1 MYLEFWYNVDK
12 RFPPKLASWLSVTDR
27 TPSCLSKTYKPNR
40 HEMQRVFDKF
50 DVNKDGK
57 ISGTD
62 LKQHFESL
70 MKKESMRDQVYKMV
84 QAADFDGDKVINF
97 TDFMKLHEKG
107 ISELEIR
114 KAFRMYDLDEDG
126 KISVDDLQ
134 KMFHRLGEK
143 CSTSECE
150 SMIEKVDIDRDGKV
164 DVEEFMIMMTKTL
177 ETLPV

>member
-12 RFPPKLASWLSVTDR
+12 RFPPKLASWFSDNDR
-27 TPSCLSKTYKPNR
+27 TPSCLSKIYKPNR
-40 HEMQRVFDKF
+40 GEMKRVFDKF
-50 DVNKDGK
+50 DINKDGK

-62 LKQHFESL
+62 LKQHFALL
-70 MKKESMRDQVYKMV
+70 MKKECMCDQVYKMV

-97 TDFMKLHEKG
+97 TDFMELHKKG

-126 KISVDDLQ
+126 KIGVDDLQ

-143 CSTSECE
+143 CSTLECE
-150 SMIEKVDIDRDGKV
+150 SMIEKVDFDRDGM
-164 DVEEFMIMMTKTL
+164 VELEDFMIMMTKTL
-177 ETLPV
+177 EKLPV